1 MKKNK
6 LLKLLKIGIILFGV
20 TLLLNSCQEQDVLL
34 SEKQEQINQ
43 VKSWFEQ
50 NKNFPLENNVFFKG
64 DLNWGNGEVANQK
77 IYIPLKRS
85 NLELTKKGKNHKT
98 KTTETYSYLFFDLN
112 QENLR
117 VNLKVFINKSE
128 DDFSTFEDKLKLPFL
143 FYNQDNNLI
152 TNNRYYS
159 KNAEA
164 PERACET
171 YGVYEHSYDPNT
183 GETDTTLMYTFDV
196 CNDDFSWND
205 VGGSSGSGTGT
216 GGNSNAN
223 STIDDKIDTDNLDA
237 CSKAILEAIQSGK
250 AIEDIVNQFAGE
262 NADFNWTLETTNTTD
277 AANTDWDNQTA
288 SNYLTK
294 LNTSYVN
301 SATKLSIART
311 IIHEAIHAYILSYI
325 DIAKNG
331 DPELSLKTFPELW
344 NDLVAKKY
352 GNPNTPSAWNKYQHE
367 EMARNYI
374 TSISN
379 ALSVWDNN
387 SNTSLYYTDLAWGGL
402 YGTEIYNQTSDLNEL
417 DRARIET
424 TNLSEDTNS
433 TDAKGNPCN

>member
-1 MKKNK
+1 M
-6 LLKLLKIGIILFGV
+6 
-20 TLLLNSCQEQDVLL
+20 
-34 SEKQEQINQ
+34 
-43 VKSWFEQ
+43 
-50 NKNFPLENNVFFKG
+50 ENNVFFKG
-64 DLNWGNGEVANQK
+64 DLNWGNGEVTNQK

-85 NLELTKKGKNHKT
+85 NLELTKKGKNYKT

-143 FYNQDNNLI
+143 FYN
-152 TNNRYYS
+152 
-159 KNAEA
+159 
-164 PERACET
+164 
-171 YGVYEHSYDPNT
+171 
-183 GETDTTLMYTFDV
+183 
-196 CNDDFSWND
+196 NDDFSWND
-205 VGGSSGSGTGT
+205 VGGGSGGGTGT

-311 IIHEAIHAYILSYI
+311 IIHEAIHAYILSYV
-325 DIAKNG
+325 DSNVSGFK
-331 DPELSLKTFPELW
+331 KTFPELW
-344 NDLVAKKY
+344 NELVNKKY
-352 GNPNTPSAWNKYQHE
+352 GNPNNGTAWNKYQHE

-374 TSISN
+374 ATISN
-379 ALSVWDNN
+379 ALSVWDSN
-387 SNTSLYYTDLAWGGL
+387 SNTSQYYTDLAWGGL
-402 YGTEIYNQTSDLNEL
+402 YGTEIYNQTSDLNDT
-417 DRARIET
+417 DRTRIEAE
-424 TNLSEDTNS
+424 NLAEDTNS
-433 TDAKGNPCN
+433 SDSKGNKCN